1 MDKIFVSDF
10 IKEVEIGAFQ
20 SERGCTQQIK
30 FNVCLE
36 LKALNV
42 QLDDNVDKL
51 LSYEIIT
58 DAINAELSSQ
68 RFNLLE
74 TLAEKVADRCLLESR
89 VTRAIVKIEKLD
101 RIPGSLGVCISR
113 DKEPNKTIKAKVS
126 KEIATI
132 DITLVSFSNTM
143 TDTEEIKSWLLAL
156 LGSKKKVTILVDPF
170 PYSVEKTFDYFAM
183 SQVAL
188 LGMEQDA
195 WRISCF
201 DERLTVVRTRSELY
215 QAAESNRV
223 TFFCPS
229 YLASN
234 SVGSVPDLLDNY
246 DKFLAWFSM
255 ELGIKKV
262 CLIGR
267 DENKLKTND
276 TNLSTSFFKRNDW
289 NYF

>member
-10 IKEVEIGAFQ
+10 LKEVEIGAFQ
-20 SERGCTQQIK
+20 SERGCTQRIK

-36 LKALNV
+36 LKALNI
-42 QLDDNVDKL
+42 QLDDNVDKV
-51 LSYEIIT
+51 LSYEVIT
-58 DAINAELSSQ
+58 DAINVELSSQ

-89 VTRAIVKIEKLD
+89 VTRATIKIEKLD

-113 DKEPNKTIKAKVS
+113 NKEPNKTIKAKVF
-126 KEIATI
+126 EDIATI
-132 DITLVSFSNTM
+132 DITLVTFSNAM
-143 TDTEEIKSWLLAL
+143 TETEEMKYWLSAL
-156 LGSKKKVTILVDPF
+156 LESNKKVTILVDPF
-170 PYSVEKTFDYFAM
+170 TYPVAKPLDHFAM

-195 WRISCF
+195 WRISCL
-201 DERLTVVRTRSELY
+201 DERLTVTRTRSELY
-215 QAAESNRV
+215 QAAQSNRV
-223 TFFCPS
+223 TIFCPS
-229 YLASN
+229 YLTSN
-234 SVGSVPDLLDNY
+234 SVDSVPDLLDNY
-246 DKFLAWFSM
+246 DEFLAWFSK

-267 DENKLKTND
+267 DEHKLKTND
-276 TNLSTSFFKRNDW
+276 TNLNTSFFKRNDW